1 MILTTEEWVRR
12 LNKLAREMAVWENSL
27 HPSAWAEQNAEL
39 IRKWKELAAVG
50 YRVPA
55 SAFKA
60 IDRDLGCASGQG

>member
-39 IRKWKELAAVG
+39 IRKWKELAACQT
-50 YRVPA
+50 YDPPIQMEL
-55 SAFKA
+55 K
-60 IDRDLGCASGQG
+60 LEQ